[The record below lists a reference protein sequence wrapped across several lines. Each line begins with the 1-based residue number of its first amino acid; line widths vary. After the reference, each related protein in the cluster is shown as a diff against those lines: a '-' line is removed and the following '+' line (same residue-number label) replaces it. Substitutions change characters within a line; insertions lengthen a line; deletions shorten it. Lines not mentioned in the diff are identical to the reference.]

1 LKIKAKNM
9 KNRIILWMAFAQFET
24 KLREDLYV
32 SKLSDTVY
40 VVRIISHAT
49 QKNNTASV
57 Y

>member
-1 LKIKAKNM
+1 M

-24 KLREDLYV
+24 KLREDQYV